1 MKIWELKTYF
11 KNYFDLIRPF
21 TLLAPIIVSSC
32 IMIASYFNNKVLG
45 DFSII
50 LWTTVLPA
58 SFALA
63 ILNAASNT
71 LNQVTDIKTDK
82 ISKPYRP
89 LIKSNIPIENA
100 LIISI
105 LLYSLA
111 IFISLFINPTFLFL
125 ILLISFFSITYSI
138 PPRFKDVIFV
148 NQLWIAIPRGLL
160 GILASWSVFGN
171 PFNPLPLVIGL
182 IAMCFLVG
190 GSITKDIVDKEADK
204 KTGTKTLV
212 NTFGIKKAATLSLPF
227 MIFPFCYIPMLIHSG
242 ILESYL
248 WILTFLSI
256 PAFLIFYLMIK
267 ENRKEGLLEN
277 TPSWTLMYVTYFF
290 FAFGFSVLTV
300 ISSISA

>member
-63 ILNAASNT
+63 ILNGASNT